1 MGVIGMGKRSHI
13 KKGDTVYVLAGKD
26 YQHRLEALSSEERG
40 KLAPQTAKREVD
52 KHPGRRGKVLQVVA
66 PTCRVIVDGINM
78 VTKHARPRGQTTRA
92 AQMQT
97 GRIQQPAPI
106 HLSNVMLVCPRCDQ
120 PTKVTYQVVGG
131 KRVRVCKRCREYV
144 DEV

>member
-1 MGVIGMGKRSHI
+1 MGKSLRI
-13 KKGDTVYVLAGKD
+13 KKGDTVYILGGKD
-26 YQHRLEALSSEERG
+26 YQHRLDALSSEERD
-40 KLAPQTAKREVD
+40 KLTPQTTKGQVD
-52 KHPGRRGKVLQVVA
+52 KHPGRRGRVIQVLA
-66 PTCRVIVDGINM
+66 PSRRVIVDGVNM

-106 HLSNVMLVCPRCDQ
+106 EISNVMLVCPRCDL
-120 PTKVTYQVVGG
+120 PTKVSYQVVGG
-131 KRVRVCKRCREYV
+131 KRVRVCKRCGEYV